1 MKIVKKQKVLTELE
15 KKFAQLYVE
24 NMFSNETR
32 TNTDIAIEAGYAK
45 DSAYQRAYEN
55 ITYKIKPHVVNYIE
69 NLKEDFRVRNQ
80 ITPEKHM
87 ARLNEIHKMA
97 KDKGQLHTAMNAEVY
112 RGKAAGY
119 YVEKQLIK
127 KEETE
132 EDTEKALKEIIEPYD
147 LNKQYMK
154 MEQDLFHEK
163 WKVRFLTRRLREIAP
178 HEALSEE
185 ELDEQIKGKQ
195 H

>member
-24 NMFSNETR
+24 NIFSNETR

-132 EDTEKALKEIIEPYD
+132 EDTEKALKEIIERYD
-147 LNKQYMK
+147 LITS
-154 MEQDLFHEK
+154 HEK
-163 WKVRFLTRRLREIAP
+163 EGEDDSK
-178 HEALSEE
+178 
-185 ELDEQIKGKQ
+185 
-195 H
+195 

>member
-24 NMFSNETR
+24 NIFSSETR

-97 KDKGQLHTAMNAEVY
+97 KDKGQLHTAMNAEV
-112 RGKAAGY
+112 
-119 YVEKQLIK
+119 
-127 KEETE
+127 
-132 EDTEKALKEIIEPYD
+132 
-147 LNKQYMK
+147 
-154 MEQDLFHEK
+154 
-163 WKVRFLTRRLREIAP
+163 
-178 HEALSEE
+178 
-185 ELDEQIKGKQ
+185 
-195 H
+195 